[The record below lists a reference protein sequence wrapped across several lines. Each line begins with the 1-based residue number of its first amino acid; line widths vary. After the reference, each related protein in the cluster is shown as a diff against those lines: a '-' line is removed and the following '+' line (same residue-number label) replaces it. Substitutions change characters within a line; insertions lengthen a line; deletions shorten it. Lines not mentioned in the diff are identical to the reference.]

1 MVHAITSSMRASSIR
16 GEARPS
22 GLSDRIG
29 ASR

>member
-1 MVHAITSSMRASSIR
+1 MVHTITSSMRASQHR
-16 GEARPS
+16 GKARPS